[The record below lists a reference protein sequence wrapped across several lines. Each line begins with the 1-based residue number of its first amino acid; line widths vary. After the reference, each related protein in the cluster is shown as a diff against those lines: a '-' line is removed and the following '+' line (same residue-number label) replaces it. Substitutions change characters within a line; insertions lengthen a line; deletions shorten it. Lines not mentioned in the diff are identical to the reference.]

1 MHTNNLGLY
10 LVIIGEGLII
20 LAEHRVFQW
29 HCSLDEAMGHLYQDF
44 RSWTQATKVS
54 CSHRRWRWK
63 HLHTQ
68 NSDGVPTFPWLC
80 AKAYNAR
87 VILAWLAVELSQGL
101 QPMLMQRPGEAAG
114 DFANRKQLWS
124 IGIATVSSFAEWQRL
139 TEEYPYYLT
148 ATQAQGLHDLGK
160 LCLHMYHLAA
170 AVAAMQGKLRW
181 LVLPKLQGY
190 AIQVCLITGFWCISH
205 RTGRAHPY
213 FALSPEPAELQILSS
228 AWKVLS
234 ALDDDTVLGQQ
245 RGQPSLARSE
255 KAYTTDATLHISF
268 GPLAK
273 TAEKLI
279 SLPNPAILHGQGM
292 VAPFWNATRSVLGFE
307 DMHAYE
313 ETGEYASSAMVLD
326 DDTVI
331 VSSPFAF
338 NSNLGKVTGQMMSEM
353 WVRKE
358 KEWKLK
364 STMMQFQAIEA
375 KSPGPAKSAEGTT
388 TQPQT
393 SQPSSD
399 TTGSDSG
406 DVNNTISVSAD
417 TGNAVASEGH
427 GTFLAGLTVLVVASV
442 AAVMVRRA
450 RNRRAAA
457 ISGFESM
464 LG

>member
-1 MHTNNLGLY
+1 
-10 LVIIGEGLII
+10 
-20 LAEHRVFQW
+20 
-29 HCSLDEAMGHLYQDF
+29 
-44 RSWTQATKVS
+44 
-54 CSHRRWRWK
+54 
-63 HLHTQ
+63 
-68 NSDGVPTFPWLC
+68 
-80 AKAYNAR
+80 
-87 VILAWLAVELSQGL
+87 
-101 QPMLMQRPGEAAG
+101 
-114 DFANRKQLWS
+114 
-124 IGIATVSSFAEWQRL
+124 
-139 TEEYPYYLT
+139 
-148 ATQAQGLHDLGK
+148 
-160 LCLHMYHLAA
+160 
-170 AVAAMQGKLRW
+170 
-181 LVLPKLQGY
+181 
-190 AIQVCLITGFWCISH
+190 
-205 RTGRAHPY
+205 
-213 FALSPEPAELQILSS
+213 
-228 AWKVLS
+228 
-234 ALDDDTVLGQQ
+234 
-245 RGQPSLARSE
+245 
-255 KAYTTDATLHISF
+255 
-268 GPLAK
+268 
-273 TAEKLI
+273 
-279 SLPNPAILHGQGM
+279 
-292 VAPFWNATRSVLGFE
+292 
-307 DMHAYE
+307 MHAYE

>member
-124 IGIATVSSFAEWQRL
+124 IGIATVL

-190 AIQVCLITGFWCISH
+190 AIQVCLITGQAVCI
-205 RTGRAHPY
+205 RCLLLLGCTG
-213 FALSPEPAELQILSS
+213 Q
-228 AWKVLS
+228 VLS

-245 RGQPSLARSE
+245 HLFSVKWRKSFNDGKVKYCGE
-255 KAYTTDATLHISF
+255 AYTTDATLHISF